1 MGPAHQISDLSI
13 GPDGKLYVHMG
24 DGFAAIKAQNTDSYN
39 GKILRMTSGGD
50 PVSDNPFYNAGDG
63 ITAKDYVYSYGY
75 RNPFGGA
82 WRSSDNNHY
91 VVENG
96 PSVDR
101 MSKLVAGRNYLWDG
115 TDASMANYAI
125 FNWAPSRAPVAM
137 AFLQDAVFDG
147 DFPASK
153 AGHAFVSE
161 SGPTYANGPQVNG
174 KRISE
179 FVLDAGGALVGTGPT
194 PLIEYTGT
202 GRATASGL
210 AFGPDG
216 LYFTTLYR
224 DLGAAGPTDSGAQ
237 ILRIRYVA
245 P

>member
-1 MGPAHQISDLSI
+1 MSTRSWPV
-13 GPDGKLYVHMG
+13 GK
-24 DGFAAIKAQNTDSYN
+24 
-39 GKILRMTSGGD
+39 
-50 PVSDNPFYNAGDG
+50 
-63 ITAKDYVYSYGY
+63 
-75 RNPFGGA
+75 
-82 WRSSDNNHY
+82 
-91 VVENG
+91 
-96 PSVDR
+96 
-101 MSKLVAGRNYLWDG
+101 YLWDG

-179 FVLDAGGALVGTGPT
+179 FVLDAGGALPRTGPT

-210 AFGPDG
+210 AFGCQTGCISRLCTGTSVPPAQPTAELKSCASG
-216 LYFTTLYR
+216 TSRPSRTTLCDDSSLRGNSPNGPDPDR
-224 DLGAAGPTDSGAQ
+224 DVARRAGDPDSWRWSLALACPTTATRAPPPTSGSC
-237 ILRIRYVA
+237 
-245 P
+245 